1 DQSMYE
7 KMFEQAQ
14 FSMKPLSEL
23 MTLNAQLMQDAAE
36 KQTAFFKDVVSDSM
50 AFAKELSSQKD
61 YSGIYQTQKT
71 YMESLQE
78 KWIAA
83 STEAYETFTSNQEKI
98 GDVFKRSSAV

>member
-1 DQSMYE
+1 MYD

-14 FSMKPLSEL
+14 TALKPISEL
-23 MTLNAQLMQDAAE
+23 MNLNAKLFEAAAE
-36 KQTAFFKDVVSDSM
+36 KQTAFFKDFVNDSM

-61 YSGIYQTQKT
+61 YSGIYQTQKA
-71 YMESLQE
+71 YVENLQE

>member
-1 DQSMYE
+1 MYE

-14 FSMKPLSEL
+14 SSMKPLSDL
-23 MTLNAQLMQDAAE
+23 MTLNAQIIQSAAE
-36 KQTAFFKDVVSDSM
+36 KQTAFLKDVVNDSM

-61 YSGIYQTQKT
+61 YSGVYQTQKA

-83 STEAYETFTSNQEKI
+83 SSEAYETFTSSQEKV
-98 GDVFKRSSAV
+98 GDLFRRSSAV

>member
-1 DQSMYE
+1 MYE

-14 FSMKPLSEL
+14 SAMKPISE
-23 MTLNAQLMQDAAE
+23 MMNLNAKMLETAAE
-36 KQTAFFKDVVSDSM
+36 KQTAFFKDFVNDSM

-61 YSGIYQTQKT
+61 YSGIYQTQKA

-83 STEAYETFTSNQEKI
+83 STEAYETFTTNQEKI
-98 GDVFKRSSAV
+98 GEMFKRSATV

>member
-1 DQSMYE
+1 MYE

-14 FSMKPLSEL
+14 SSMKPLSDL
-23 MTLNAQLMQDAAE
+23 MTLNAQIIQSAAE
-36 KQTAFFKDVVSDSM
+36 KQTAFLKDVVNDSM

-61 YSGIYQTQKT
+61 YSGVYQTQKA

-83 STEAYETFTSNQEKI
+83 STEAYETFTASQEKV
-98 GDVFKRSSAV
+98 GEVFKRSSAV